1 MHAVCYVSIAMAMR
15 RAHVRMRVVK
25 HTVGRLERLALQ
37 PAHRTTSTHVNGAPA
52 CQVSLWG
59 EGIRMHDERLKWRIY
74 SYQKTCGLRA
84 ARS

>member
-1 MHAVCYVSIAMAMR
+1 MAMR

-59 EGIRMHDERLKWRIY
+59 EGIRMHDERLKWTTTAI
-74 SYQKTCGLRA
+74 YQKTCGLRA

>member
-1 MHAVCYVSIAMAMR
+1 MAMR

-59 EGIRMHDERLKWRIY
+59 EGIRMHDERLKWSTSTLYLYRY
-74 SYQKTCGLRA
+74 TSYFCREV
-84 ARS
+84 